1 MSHTQS
7 SVLERKTVV
16 AQGVVP
22 DRLFVDC
29 REGSSEGLAVAYIY
43 LFLGW
48 GNGRLARL
56 TFNPMLL
63 FTDVEKYFLLI
74 SVQKTA
80 SSFPFFFYARQMVWS
95 FFFFFFVMNRSCQ

>member
-1 MSHTQS
+1 MYILSFTFSCFAQYKHLSVMSHTQS

-80 SSFPFFFYARQMVWS
+80 SSFPFFFLR
-95 FFFFFFVMNRSCQ
+95 